1 MRLLSAQKAA
11 DRTFAKSFYIHSV
24 LKEKG
29 GVVMDD
35 SEEREVREQSA
46 GRAWD
51 SAFVE
56 GQETWTQG

>member
-1 MRLLSAQKAA
+1 
-11 DRTFAKSFYIHSV
+11 
-24 LKEKG
+24 
-29 GVVMDD
+29 MDD